1 MIYNCISYNIID
13 LFLLILQH
21 GVIVSD
27 GACQDL
33 IVFIAMLRQF
43 FMRCGMIVDF
53 TSSCLGEE
61 DRSKIREAIR
71 QVIDCVHDATCK
83 RRLLRLAQ

>member
-1 MIYNCISYNIID
+1 
-13 LFLLILQH
+13 
-21 GVIVSD
+21 
-27 GACQDL
+27 
-33 IVFIAMLRQF
+33 MLRQF

-61 DRSKIREAIR
+61 DRSKIRDAIR

>member
-1 MIYNCISYNIID
+1 MD

-43 FMRCGMIVDF
+43 LMRCGMIVDLK
-53 TSSCLGEE
+53 SSCLGEE
-61 DRSKIREAIR
+61 DRSKISDTIS